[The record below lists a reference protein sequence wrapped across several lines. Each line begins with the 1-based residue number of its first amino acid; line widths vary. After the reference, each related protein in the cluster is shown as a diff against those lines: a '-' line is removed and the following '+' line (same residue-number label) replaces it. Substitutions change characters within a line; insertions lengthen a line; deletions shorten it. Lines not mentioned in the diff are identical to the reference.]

1 MTSKYPIL
9 MCLVIIL
16 ILCSIPSVSVPLS
29 NNINDKF
36 AHFGVFSLWSFL
48 ALWYR
53 CNYIK
58 VGILGITFGL
68 LIECI
73 QKSLPESFHRSFD
86 WTDLVA
92 DSIGVA
98 LGLISFWSIKKLIKL
113 RDSHY
118 NWTKSSGLNVN
129 IGESLKFGTNL
140 PRK

>member
-1 MTSKYPIL
+1 MTSKYPVL
-9 MCLVIIL
+9 MWLVIIL
-16 ILCSIPSVSVPLS
+16 ILCSIPSVSVPLY

-53 CNYIK
+53 SNYIK
-58 VGILGITFGL
+58 VGILGITLGL

-98 LGLISFWSIKKLIKL
+98 LGLISFWSIKQLIK
-113 RDSHY
+113 
-118 NWTKSSGLNVN
+118 
-129 IGESLKFGTNL
+129 
-140 PRK
+140 